1 MVVCM
6 SRQPAARLA
15 PGPQGV
21 SRAEVARL
29 QRERLLNAMA
39 HVVAAVGYEE
49 TSVERVL
56 VQAGVSRRTFYELF
70 DDKEDCFVAAYD
82 EAMRQALRIVKE
94 AYLDCEAPERR
105 IEAALAAYL
114 RFCADA
120 PHLARMCVVEVFAAG
135 PKARQRRAEAM
146 DRLAGLMEHALSELR
161 GDDKLDRLAAQ
172 ALVGGV
178 HEVIYLPI
186 DRGDTDALPGLAA
199 EIVASQIAPLTEARR

>member
-1 MVVCM
+1 
-6 SRQPAARLA
+6 
-15 PGPQGV
+15 
-21 SRAEVARL
+21 
-29 QRERLLNAMA
+29 MA

-70 DDKEDCFVAAYD
+70 DDREDCFLAAYD
-82 EAMRQALRIVKE
+82 EGMRRAFRVVME
-94 AYLDCEAPERR
+94 AYLECETPERR
-105 IEAALAAYL
+105 IEAALEAYL
-114 RFCADA
+114 RFCAEE

-135 PKARQRRAEAM
+135 PKARERRAETM
-146 DRLAGLMEHALSELR
+146 DRMAGLMEHALNELR

-186 DRGDTDALPGLAA
+186 DQGRTEFLPDLAA
-199 EIVASQIAPLTEARR
+199 EIVASQIMPLAKAAG